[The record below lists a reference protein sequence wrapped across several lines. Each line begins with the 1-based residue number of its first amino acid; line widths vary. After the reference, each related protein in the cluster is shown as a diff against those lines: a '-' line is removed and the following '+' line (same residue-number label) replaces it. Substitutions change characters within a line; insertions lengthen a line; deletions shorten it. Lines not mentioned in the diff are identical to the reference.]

1 MDPVKKGR
9 KGLDSEDSAWRWGFV
24 RQQNQRHLVEIR
36 GHLGQ
41 EDAGLGQ
48 RRSKVSLGLRRCGG
62 EFRGGGRAKVIEGPI
77 LAFAVKA

>member
-41 EDAGLGQ
+41 EDAGLVQ
-48 RRSKVSLGLRRCGG
+48 RRSKVSLGLRRCDG
-62 EFRGGGRAKVIEGPI
+62 EFRSSEGEGGLR
-77 LAFAVKA
+77 